1 MAKWGKNT
9 YMKKF
14 TDFGPTIKR
23 HRIRRGMTQ
32 EDLCAATDY
41 ELQNGYLSQLES
53 KPKDV
58 SFRILN
64 AIANALD
71 ITFTDMQRE
80 AEGGEEADEIGH
92 RSTVIRNQA
101 GDRTKD
107 VIPTPSNVPANSY
120 AVKITNTSME
130 SPNGVSYYQ
139 GGHVIVAP
147 CDSLEVGSDYVFR
160 IDETLVIAR
169 YETDGRR
176 HILNYLNPRFPFE
189 ILQDYP
195 DVKGKVIGFQ
205 YFSL

>member
-1 MAKWGKNT
+1 MTKWGKNT
-9 YMKKF
+9 DMRKF

-23 HRIRRGMTQ
+23 HRINRRMTQ

-64 AIANALD
+64 AIAAALD
-71 ITFTDMQRE
+71 ITFTDMLRE
-80 AEGGEEADEIGH
+80 AEGGEYAEEIGH
-92 RSTVIRNQA
+92 RAAVIRDQA
-101 GDRTKD
+101 GDRTQEA
-107 VIPTPSNVPANSY
+107 IPTPSDVPVNSY
-120 AVKITNTSME
+120 AVKVTSTSME
-130 SPNGVSYYQ
+130 SPSGVSYYQ

-147 CDSLEVGSDYVFR
+147 CDSLEAGSDYIFR

-189 ILQDYP
+189 ILQDSP

>member
-1 MAKWGKNT
+1 MSRWGKNT
-9 YMKKF
+9 YMKNF

-23 HRIRRGMTQ
+23 HRIKRGMTQ

-58 SFRILN
+58 PFWILK
-64 AIANALD
+64 AIAKALD
-71 ITFTDMQRE
+71 ISFVDMQRE
-80 AEGGEEADEIGH
+80 AEGGEEAQEIGH
-92 RSTVIRNQA
+92 RKAVIRDQF
-101 GDRTKD
+101 GDRTPEA
-107 VIPTPSNVPANSY
+107 IPTPNNVPTNSY
-120 AVKITNTSME
+120 AIEVTSTSME
-130 SPNGVSYYQ
+130 STSGVSYYK
-139 GGHVIVAP
+139 GGYVIVAP
-147 CDSLEVGSDYVFR
+147 CDSLEAGFDYVFR

-189 ILQDYP
+189 ILQDAP